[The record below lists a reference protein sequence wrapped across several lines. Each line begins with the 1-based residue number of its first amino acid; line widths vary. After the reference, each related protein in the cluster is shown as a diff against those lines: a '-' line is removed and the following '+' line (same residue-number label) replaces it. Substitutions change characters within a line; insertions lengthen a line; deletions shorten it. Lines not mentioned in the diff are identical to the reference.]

1 MPLLMMDIVDGGWEL
16 LDAMSIFYFF
26 ELRSDSRV

>member
-16 LDAMSIFYFF
+16 LDAMSRGFF
-26 ELRSDSRV
+26 GVRSDSKA